1 MLDIKRMRREPEY
14 FKRGLARRGLDPT
27 IVDRVI
33 EADARRRS
41 IMTRLQG
48 LRHERNKAAAEIG
61 RSRGE
66 PEKVEELRRR
76 VELISGEI
84 ESLERELAEVERFVG
99 ETLYNLPNIP
109 HDSVPDGAS
118 EEDNVVVRSWGE
130 PVREEWMR
138 DHVDTMKMLSMVDL
152 ERASKVSGARFY
164 YLLDGLVY
172 LNLALIHYAL
182 DFLAAKGFRIIQP
195 PYLIRRE
202 ILAGAIS
209 LKDFEDMIYKIDG
222 EDLYLIGTAEHSIAG
237 FHADEILDGRIL
249 PLRYA
254 GVSPCFRKEAGAHGK
269 DTKGIFRV
277 HQFEKVEQF
286 VFCREDQSWEEHELL
301 IRNAEEIYRSLGLPY
316 RVVNVCVGELGPI
329 AAKKYDL
336 EVWMPAQGRYRE
348 VVSCS
353 NCTDYQARRLRIR
366 YREAPHVE
374 ETKLVHTLNSTAIAT
389 ERTLVAILENYQRR
403 DGSVE
408 IPEVLRPYMGNVDAL
423 RPKGPLPE
431 IK

>member
-1 MLDIKRMRREPEY
+1 MLDIKQIRQRPDY
-14 FKRGLARRGLDPT
+14 FKAGLARRGIDPS
-27 IVDRVI
+27 IVDTII
-33 EADARRRS
+33 ERDAARRAL
-41 IMTRLQG
+41 IKRLQE
-48 LRHERNKAAAEIG
+48 LRHERNRIAAEIG
-61 RSRGE
+61 KARGDE
-66 PEKVEELRRR
+66 ARVEELRARSSQIG
-76 VELISGEI
+76 VEI
-84 ESLERELAEVERFVG
+84 ERLEKELEEVEGFLRD
-99 ETLYNLPNIP
+99 TLFNLPNIP
-109 HDSVPDGAS
+109 HESVPDGTS

-130 PVREEWMR
+130 PRSDDYLR
-138 DHVDTMKMLSMVDL
+138 DHVDLLNILAMADL
-152 ERASKVSGARFY
+152 ERAAKVAGARFY
-164 YLLDGLVY
+164 YLLDDIVL
-172 LNLALIHYAL
+172 LNLALINYAL

-195 PYLIRRE
+195 PYMIRRD

-209 LKDFEDMIYKIDG
+209 LKDFEDMIYKIEG
-222 EDLYLIGTAEHSIAG
+222 EDLYLIGTAEHAIAG
-237 FHADEILDGRIL
+237 LHADEILDGRIL

-286 VFCREDQSWEEHELL
+286 SFCREDQSWEEHEFL
-301 IRNAEEIYRSLGLPY
+301 ISNAEELYRSLGLPY
-316 RVVNVCVGELGPI
+316 RVVNICVGELGPI

-374 ETKLVHTLNSTAIAT
+374 ETKYVHTLNSTAIAT
-389 ERTLVAILENYQRR
+389 ERTIVAILENYQRR

-408 IPEVLRPYMGNVDAL
+408 IPEVLQPYMRGRTVL
-423 RPKGPLPE
+423 KPKA
-431 IK
+431 

>member
-1 MLDIKRMRREPEY
+1 MLDIKQIRQRPDY
-14 FKRGLARRGLDPT
+14 FKAGLARRGIDPS
-27 IVDRVI
+27 IVDIVI
-33 EADARRRS
+33 ERDARRRDL
-41 IMTRLQG
+41 IKRLQE
-48 LRHERNKAAAEIG
+48 LRHERNRIAVEIG
-61 RSRGE
+61 RVRGDE
-66 PEKVEELRRR
+66 ARVGELRERSSWLS
-76 VELISGEI
+76 VEI
-84 ESLERELAEVERFVG
+84 ERLERELEEVERFLR
-99 ETLYNLPNIP
+99 ETLFNLPNIP
-109 HDSVPDGAS
+109 HESVPNGVS

-130 PVREEWMR
+130 PRMDDYLR
-138 DHVDTMKMLSMVDL
+138 DHVDILSVLTMADL
-152 ERASKVSGARFY
+152 ERAAKVAGARFY
-164 YLLDGLVY
+164 YLLDDIVL
-172 LNLALIHYAL
+172 LNLALINYAL

-195 PYLIRRE
+195 PYMIKRD

-209 LKDFEDMIYKIDG
+209 LKDFEDMIYKIEG
-222 EDLYLIGTAEHSIAG
+222 EDLYLIGTAEHAIAG
-237 FHADEILDGRIL
+237 LHADEILDGRIL

-286 VFCREDQSWEEHELL
+286 SFCREDQSWDEHEFL
-301 IRNAEEIYRSLGLPY
+301 ISNAEELYRSLGLPH
-316 RVVNVCVGELGPI
+316 RVVNICVGELGPI

-374 ETKLVHTLNSTAIAT
+374 ETKYVHTLNSTAIAT
-389 ERTLVAILENYQRR
+389 ERTIVAILENYQRR

-408 IPEVLRPYMGNVDAL
+408 IPEVLQPYMRGRTVL
-423 RPKGPLPE
+423 KPKA
-431 IK
+431 

>member
-1 MLDIKRMRREPEY
+1 MRREPEY
-14 FKRGLARRGLDPT
+14 FKQGLARRGLDPGV
-27 IVDRVI
+27 VDGVL
-33 EADARRRS
+33 EADARRRG

-48 LRHERNKAAAEIG
+48 LRHERNRIAAEIG
-61 RSRGE
+61 RSQGDAER
-66 PEKVEELRRR
+66 VRELRGR
-76 VELISGEI
+76 VELISREI
-84 ESLERELAEVERFVG
+84 ESLEKELEEAERFVH
-99 ETLYNLPNIP
+99 ETLFNLPNIP
-109 HDSVPDGAS
+109 HESVPDGAS
-118 EEDNVVVRSWGE
+118 EEENVVVRSWGE

-138 DHVDTMKMLSMVDL
+138 DHIDLLNLHELVDL
-152 ERASKVSGARFY
+152 ERAAKVSGARFY
-164 YLLDGLVY
+164 YLLDELVS
-172 LNLALIHYAL
+172 LNLALITYAL
-182 DFLAAKGFRIIQP
+182 DFLAARGFRIVQP

-209 LKDFEDMIYKIDG
+209 LKDFEDMIYKVEG

-237 FHADEILDGRIL
+237 LHADEILDGRVL

-301 IRNAEEIYRSLGLPY
+301 IKNAEEIYRSLGLPH
-316 RVVNVCVGELGPI
+316 RVVNICVGELGPI

-366 YREAPHVE
+366 YREAPHIE
-374 ETKLVHTLNSTAIAT
+374 ETKYIHTLNSTALAT
-389 ERTLVAILENYQRR
+389 ERTIVAIIENYQRR
-403 DGSVE
+403 DGAVE
-408 IPEVLRPYMGNVDAL
+408 IPEALRPYMKGLSVL
-423 RPKGPLPE
+423 RPKNPRS
-431 IK
+431 

>member
-1 MLDIKRMRREPEY
+1 LLDIKQIRQRPDY
-14 FKRGLARRGLDPT
+14 FKAGLARRGIDPS
-27 IVDRVI
+27 IVDTII
-33 EADARRRS
+33 ERDAARRAL
-41 IMTRLQG
+41 IKRLQE
-48 LRHERNKAAAEIG
+48 LRHERNRIAAEIG
-61 RSRGE
+61 KARGDE
-66 PEKVEELRRR
+66 ARVEELRARSSQIG
-76 VELISGEI
+76 VEI
-84 ESLERELAEVERFVG
+84 ERLEKELEEVEGFLRD
-99 ETLYNLPNIP
+99 TLFNLPNIP
-109 HDSVPDGAS
+109 HESVPDGTS

-130 PVREEWMR
+130 PRSDDYLR
-138 DHVDTMKMLSMVDL
+138 DHVDLLNILAMADL
-152 ERASKVSGARFY
+152 ERAAKVAGARFY
-164 YLLDGLVY
+164 YLLDDIVL
-172 LNLALIHYAL
+172 LNLALINYAL

-195 PYLIRRE
+195 PYMIRRD

-209 LKDFEDMIYKIDG
+209 LKDFEDMIYKIEG
-222 EDLYLIGTAEHSIAG
+222 EDLYLIGTAEHAIAG
-237 FHADEILDGRIL
+237 LHADEILDGRIL

-286 VFCREDQSWEEHELL
+286 SFCREDQSWEEHEFL
-301 IRNAEEIYRSLGLPY
+301 ISNAEELYRSLGLPY
-316 RVVNVCVGELGPI
+316 RVVNICVGELGPI

-374 ETKLVHTLNSTAIAT
+374 ETKYVHTLNSTAIAT
-389 ERTLVAILENYQRR
+389 ERTIVAILENYQRR

-408 IPEVLRPYMGNVDAL
+408 IPEVLQPYMRGRTVL
-423 RPKGPLPE
+423 KPKA
-431 IK
+431 

>member
-1 MLDIKRMRREPEY
+1 MLDIRRMRREPEY
-14 FKRGLARRGLDPT
+14 FKRGLTKRGLDPSV
-27 IVDRVI
+27 VDRVL

-41 IMTRLQG
+41 IMTRLQS
-48 LRHERNKAAAEIG
+48 LRHERNKIAAEIG
-61 RSRGE
+61 RSQSDAER
-66 PEKVEELRRR
+66 VRELRGR
-76 VELISGEI
+76 VETVSKEI
-84 ESLERELAEVERFVG
+84 ESLEKELEEVEGFVN
-99 ETLYNLPNIP
+99 ETLFNLPNIP
-109 HDSVPDGAS
+109 HESVPDGAS
-118 EEDNVVVRSWGE
+118 EEENVVVRSWGE

-138 DHVDTMKMLSMVDL
+138 DHVDLLNLHELVDL
-152 ERASKVSGARFY
+152 ERAAKVSGARFY
-164 YLLDGLVY
+164 CLLDELVF
-172 LNLALIHYAL
+172 LNLALISYAL
-182 DFLAAKGFRIIQP
+182 DFLAARGFRIVQP

-209 LKDFEDMIYKIDG
+209 LKDFEDMIYKVEG

-237 FHADEILDGRIL
+237 LHADEIMDGRVL

-286 VFCREDQSWEEHELL
+286 VFCREDQSWAEHEFL
-301 IRNAEEIYRSLGLPY
+301 IKNAEEIYRSLGLPH
-316 RVVNVCVGELGPI
+316 RVVNICVGELGPI

-374 ETKLVHTLNSTAIAT
+374 ETKYIHTLNSTAVAT
-389 ERTLVAILENYQRR
+389 ERTIVAIVENYQRR
-403 DGSVE
+403 DGAVE
-408 IPEVLRPYMGNVDAL
+408 IPEALRPYMKGLSVL
-423 RPKGPLPE
+423 RPKKQPP
-431 IK
+431 